1 VTVVRREQPLDEPT
15 VRAIQVAAFR
25 RPDAAPGEEPP
36 EAALLDGLRT
46 SDGWIP
52 ALSLVAVVD
61 EEVVGHV
68 VCTRG
73 LVLPDAPVLGLGPI
87 GVRPDLQ
94 GRGIGSALVHAV
106 LGAAGALD
114 ETLVALL
121 GSPGYYARFGFV
133 PSTSLGIDPPEESWG
148 DHFQAR
154 PLAAYDASVRGT
166 FRYAEPFEHV

>member
-1 VTVVRREQPLDEPT
+1 MADV
-15 VRAIQVAAFR
+15 
-25 RPDAAPGEEPP
+25 
-36 EAALLDGLRT
+36 DG
-46 SDGWIP
+46 
-52 ALSLVAVVD
+52 
-61 EEVVGHV
+61 EVVGHV

-73 LVLPDAPVLGLGPI
+73 LLLPATAALGLGPI

-106 LGAAGALD
+106 LGAADALD
-114 ETLVALL
+114 EAVVALL
-121 GSPGYYARFGFV
+121 GSPGYHACFGFV
-133 PSTSLGIDPPEESWG
+133 ASTSLGIDPPEADSG